1 MRGPICGDKPLTRLN
16 LAVLDFATLSG
27 KGEGKN
33 TRIPVDS

>member
-27 KGEGKN
+27 KGRG
-33 TRIPVDS
+33 